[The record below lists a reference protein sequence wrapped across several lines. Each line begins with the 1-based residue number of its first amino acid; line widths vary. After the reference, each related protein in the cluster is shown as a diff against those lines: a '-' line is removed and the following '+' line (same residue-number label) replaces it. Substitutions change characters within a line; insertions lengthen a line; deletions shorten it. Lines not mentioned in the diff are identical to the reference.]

1 MNHANKPSKTANGSV
16 SDPAST
22 DGRLAEALKDYL
34 AELEAGRSPDRQMF
48 ESRYPELAGQL
59 DDCLI
64 GLEFIQR
71 AASGFVGTEPHA
83 VPSATADIRPGT
95 VVGDFR
101 VVRLIGRGGMG
112 VVYEAEQQ
120 SLNRRVAL
128 KVLPHAAALDPVQL
142 QRFKNEAQAAAHLH
156 HQNIVPV
163 HAVGCEAGVYYYAMQ
178 FIEGQTLA
186 GIIHELKQLTGGA
199 PAGPPTA
206 LAPTLLTHEFFSRET
221 PLPPSGLTRDES
233 EPSAAKADGAG
244 ANDSETA
251 NVPYAEFAPSEQA
264 SAASSSPRT
273 GESSTGT
280 PSFFRTVAQLGAQ
293 AAEALEHAHNVGIVH
308 RDIKPAN
315 LLVDVRGNLWI
326 TDFGLAHVQGDTQLT
341 MTGDVVGTLRYMSPE
356 QALAK
361 RGLLDERT
369 DIYSLGATLYEL
381 LTLAPAFDGSDRQ
394 ELLHQIAFEEPKP
407 PRRLN
412 RAVPVDLETILLKA
426 LAKEPSGRYA
436 TAQEMADDLRRFLS
450 DEPVVARR
458 PTFLQRTAKWCRR
471 HRAVV
476 GTAVLVGIL
485 VGVVGLMGATAV
497 FWYGQG
503 QTEVQR
509 RIALEKLELAERAV
523 DDMYIRAQPLFEKE
537 PATDPTQKNLLE
549 KALHFYERFALEPG
563 TEQKMRFK
571 RARALNRIGEI
582 QLMRGRNADTEL
594 DRRRW
599 NDEAERAARRAAEQL
614 GRLVSEFPD
623 QIVYQREF
631 AKSHVTR
638 AHALQATC
646 VEQCEQSYRVA
657 IESFEQVVARCPEVG
672 EYRFELAKSCYELS
686 TVLMASNPPR
696 TDQANA
702 AFSRARDLLVK
713 LGGEDPNNFDYPNFL
728 AAVYSLRGDFF
739 YQSGRPNEAEESLRT
754 AEEILDRLAA
764 AFKVLP
770 DLRHGQSETYTKLG
784 ALLEEKGRSSE
795 AETLFRKAVGVCQE
809 LVVSHPRVARYHASL
824 GNALD
829 GVARQVSA
837 RGDSKGARELQ
848 EQAVHHG
855 DAARQASP
863 DNFQYRIWLQDLY
876 RHLGWTLLD
885 LGDYRAAAQ
894 AGIGASDIIPGC
906 PRGASI
912 AALIYARCVDQVQ
925 LDAKLPPAD
934 AKALKNQYAL
944 RARSLF
950 ERIISNG
957 RGDSQLENDV
967 AWLLATFPDEQVRDP
982 NRAAKLAEQVV
993 MRDHKNHPQW
1003 KGLFWNTLGVARYR
1017 KGDWKGAVEALETAA
1032 KFNKGNEQ
1040 PADGLFLAMA
1050 YWQLGEHRKATAWY
1064 QTAVRLLQKRRPT
1077 EEERRFR
1084 AEAAALVELNIAEK
1098 RQANAAPVAASVS
1111 AQ

>member
-1 MNHANKPSKTANGSV
+1 MNHGNKSLKTANGSV
-16 SDPAST
+16 ADSAST

-34 AELEAGRSPDRQMF
+34 AELEAGRSPDRQAF
-48 ESRYPELAGQL
+48 EARYPELAGQL

-71 AASGFVGTEPHA
+71 AASGFLAREAP
-83 VPSATADIRPGT
+83 ATPPATGEIRPGT

-112 VVYEAEQQ
+112 VVYEAEQL

-128 KVLPHAAALDPVQL
+128 KVLPHTAALDPVQL

-186 GIIHELKQLTGGA
+186 GIIHELRQLNSRT

-206 LAPTLLTHEFFSRET
+206 LAPTLLTQEFFSRET

-233 EPSAAKADGAG
+233 EASRVKTDRERPIDSQTAHVPHAEGAA
-244 ANDSETA
+244 
-251 NVPYAEFAPSEQA
+251 SEQA
-264 SAASSSPRT
+264 SAASSPPRA
-273 GESSTGT
+273 GESSTDT
-280 PSFFRTVAQLGAQ
+280 TSFFRTVAQLGAQ
-293 AAEALEHAHNVGIVH
+293 AAEALEHAHNVGVVH

-381 LTLAPAFDGSDRQ
+381 LTLEPAFDGSDRQ

-450 DEPVVARR
+450 DEPVLARR

-476 GTAVLVGIL
+476 ATAVLVGIL
-485 VGVVGLMGATAV
+485 VGIVGLMGATAV

-509 RIALEKLELAERAV
+509 RIALDKLELAERAV
-523 DDMYIRAQPLFEKE
+523 DDMYVKAQPLFERE
-537 PATDPTQKNLLE
+537 PATDGIQKKLLE
-549 KALHFYERFALEPG
+549 NALHFYERFALEPG
-563 TEQKMRFK
+563 EEQKMRFK
-571 RARALNRIGEI
+571 RARAQHRIGEI
-582 QLMRGRNADTEL
+582 QLMRGRTAETEQ
-594 DRRRW
+594 DVRQW
-599 NDEAERAARRAAEQL
+599 NEEAERAARRAAEQL

-623 QIVYQREF
+623 QLVYQREF
-631 AKSHVTR
+631 AQCHVTR
-638 AHALQATC
+638 ALALQSINSAH
-646 VEQCEQSYRVA
+646 CEQAFRVA
-657 IESFEQVVARCPEVG
+657 IESFEQVVARCPELG
-672 EYRFELAKSCYELS
+672 QYQFELAKSCYQLS
-686 TVLMASNPPR
+686 TVLMAANPPR
-696 TDQANA
+696 TEQANA
-702 AFSRARDLLVK
+702 AFSRARDLLVT
-713 LGGEDPNNFDYPNFL
+713 LGRQDPKNFDYPNYL

-739 YQSGRPNEAEESLRT
+739 YQSGRPKEAEESLRT

-764 AFKVLP
+764 NFHVLP

-795 AETLFRKAVGVCQE
+795 AESLFRKAAGVCQE

-837 RGDSKGARELQ
+837 RGDFKGARELQ

-863 DNFQYRIWLQDLY
+863 GNFQYRLWLQDLY
-876 RHLGWTLLD
+876 RHLAWTLLD

-894 AGIGASDIIPGC
+894 AGIGASDILPGC

-934 AKALKNQYAL
+934 AKSLKQQYTQ
-944 RARSLF
+944 RARLLF
-950 ERIISNG
+950 ERIIANG
-957 RGDSQLENDV
+957 RGNSALENDV

-993 MRDHKNHPQW
+993 MRDHNSHPQL

-1017 KGDWKGAVEALETAA
+1017 KGDWRGAIDALEKAA

-1040 PADGLFLAMA
+1040 PVDGLFLAMA
-1050 YWQLGEHRKATAWY
+1050 YWQLGEHRKATTWY
-1064 QTAVRLLQKRRPT
+1064 ETAVRLLQKRRPT

-1098 RQANAAPVAASVS
+1098 RQANAAPVVGSLS
-1111 AQ
+1111 SQ